1 MTRILIR
8 APKSPF
14 VPISPEKMDGRLMGG
29 NSGNLVFLDAAWKL
43 LDTKENDLTPD
54 GFAPYEL
61 GPDRINAEY
70 DVYVIPMANAFRTSF
85 LGSLA
90 RYTKVIEG
98 LKIPVVMLSGGF
110 QGLFPYM
117 SGVPRDVDAGASRF
131 LRAVLDRSGHIGV
144 RGEYTQDYI
153 KALGFDDV
161 QVIGCPSMFLHG
173 DRLEVTRRRPALDRD
188 SRIAVNM
195 TARVTPMGPVIEH
208 NLGRYPKLEY
218 IAQDKEGL
226 RLMLY
231 GTGHKTLPDPNL
243 LPIHPSHPL
252 IRDDRTRF
260 YVDPWPWLDDM
271 RDFDFVFGTR
281 IHGNITALLA
291 GTPAYV
297 VAHDTRTLELSR
309 YHEIPH
315 RTVDELRP
323 DLDAAELY
331 EEADFGPFVA
341 GHAARFRT
349 YLDYVESHGLRHVFQ
364 PGEDPDA
371 FERRIA
377 TVTFPPAV
385 RVRKQTWLAR
395 KRRRASRRI
404 RGLMD
409 RAKIQRT
416 RSAES
421 RRRTA

>member
-1 MTRILIR
+1 
-8 APKSPF
+8 
-14 VPISPEKMDGRLMGG
+14 
-29 NSGNLVFLDAAWKL
+29 
-43 LDTKENDLTPD
+43 
-54 GFAPYEL
+54 
-61 GPDRINAEY
+61 
-70 DVYVIPMANAFRTSF
+70 MANAFRTSF

-131 LRAVLDRSGHIGV
+131 LRAVFDRSGHIGV

-153 KALGFDDV
+153 KSLGFDDV

-243 LPIHPSHPL
+243 LPIHPSHP
-252 IRDDRTRF
+252 
-260 YVDPWPWLDDM
+260 
-271 RDFDFVFGTR
+271 
-281 IHGNITALLA
+281 
-291 GTPAYV
+291 
-297 VAHDTRTLELSR
+297 S
-309 YHEIPH
+309 
-315 RTVDELRP
+315 
-323 DLDAAELY
+323 
-331 EEADFGPFVA
+331 
-341 GHAARFRT
+341 
-349 YLDYVESHGLRHVFQ
+349 
-364 PGEDPDA
+364 
-371 FERRIA
+371 
-377 TVTFPPAV
+377 
-385 RVRKQTWLAR
+385 
-395 KRRRASRRI
+395 
-404 RGLMD
+404 
-409 RAKIQRT
+409 
-416 RSAES
+416 
-421 RRRTA
+421 